1 MRDSIAMTHVASLTP
16 CFQMRRSLFHVIF
29 AASPLLLALLPVCQ
43 VGGTVPLVVGT
54 ATVLT
59 ANQVSA
65 LVAIA
70 LGIKVLGLKA
80 SLLAG
85 ATRGGRGRRAA
96 EEVSEVEADAEM
108 FDIEALVELEESD
121 CYKRIFCAAAT
132 EK

>member
-1 MRDSIAMTHVASLTP
+1 M
-16 CFQMRRSLFHVIF
+16 QRSLFHVIF
-29 AASPLLLALLPVCQ
+29 AASFLLLALLPVCQ

-85 ATRGGRGRRAA
+85 ATRGGRVRRAA
-96 EEVSEVEADAEM
+96 EELSEVAADAEM

>member
-1 MRDSIAMTHVASLTP
+1 MH
-16 CFQMRRSLFHVIF
+16 RSLFHVLF

-96 EEVSEVEADAEM
+96 EEVSEVEAEM